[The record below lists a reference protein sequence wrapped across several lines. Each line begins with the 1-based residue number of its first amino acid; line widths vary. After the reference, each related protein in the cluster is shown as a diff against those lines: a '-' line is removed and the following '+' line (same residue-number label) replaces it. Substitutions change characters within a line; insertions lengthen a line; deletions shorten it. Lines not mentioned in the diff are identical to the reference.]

1 MRCADVLRLAVLVSA
16 VVSSTGCYGYF
27 ASAPEA
33 IQPGE
38 EIRVVLSNDAR
49 RFSAAAMPR
58 ESYLDGDLLTLTPD
72 SAALSVWVGQSYQ
85 GTRFETAHQT
95 VMLPREQIVS
105 FQRRELSEWRTAAA
119 AAAVIG
125 IAAALISQVGF
136 EEDPNS
142 GGTSNPPP
150 PPPGG
155 GSMLL
160 RAAAGLRLFLP
171 R

>member
-1 MRCADVLRLAVLVSA
+1 MRGVAVLRSVVVVSA
-16 VVSSTGCYGYF
+16 LLSSSGCYGYF

-38 EIRVVLSNDAR
+38 QIRVVLSNDAR
-49 RFSAAAMPR
+49 RFSPAATPR

-72 SAALSVWVGQSYQ
+72 SAALSVWVGQSFP

-105 FQRRELSEWRTAAA
+105 FQRRELSEWRTMAA

-125 IAAALISQVGF
+125 VAAALISQVGF
-136 EEDPNS
+136 EEDPNA
-142 GGTSNPPP
+142 GGTPNPPP

-160 RAAAGLRLFLP
+160 RAAAGLRLFIA